1 MRYED
6 FVLRQLKRNARVYS
20 VCMKVFLAF
29 MILFTLVLIGCL
41 VSRIGIEI
49 TIFDVILML
58 FIAVE
63 YPSFKRLKEQSEF
76 ASAEIEAAL
85 ATPGFQIP
93 EDYTD
98 RTKRIRSK
106 IQQEPKKLMISGIL
120 MGVLALTC
128 FGGSGMLIWV
138 CSFSGFEAFYAI
150 SIGLFGMIGIILVV
164 LMILY
169 LRDYGAAK
177 KLQQYK

>member
-1 MRYED
+1 
-6 FVLRQLKRNARVYS
+6 
-20 VCMKVFLAF
+20 

-138 CSFSGFEAFYAI
+138 CSFSGFEAFNAWYAI